1 MSQLTDEAITTADVV
16 EPPQPRGRRRV
27 VGISYLATGLL
38 CIIGFGLG
46 TGSSSDAHLRLT
58 ESDASISLPNL
69 TLPATITS
77 IVIGVLI
84 GALGVVELV
93 RGIPARMSRWAS
105 ALVVLLGILSFLT
118 WSCTGDRA
126 PTLDLTGLLTN
137 TAFLAVPLVLG
148 AMAGIVSERSGVIN
162 IAIEGQMLAGAFTG
176 AMVGTMAGG
185 LYAGV
190 FGAVVIGALVGALL
204 ATFAMRFLVNQVVL
218 GVVIN
223 TLMLGLTG
231 YLTQSVMQS
240 DFEKYNDPGVFTPVD
255 IPGLSEIPILGP
267 LLFSQNVLVYAT
279 YVIVAAVHIGLFRTR
294 WGLRTRAIGEHPRAA
309 DTLGINVNRLRFR
322 NVMLAGAIAGL
333 AGAVVSIGSVGAFG
347 PNMTSG
353 RGYIALAVVIFGS
366 WRPIRA
372 VWAALLFAFCSAL
385 KDTLPLL
392 GTPVTVPSQFVE
404 MLPYVATIVVV
415 AGVIGRVRAPAA
427 DGVPYTK
434 S

>member
-1 MSQLTDEAITTADVV
+1 MSQLTEEAVTTADIV
-16 EPPQPRGRRRV
+16 EPPQPRARRV
-27 VGISYLATGLL
+27 ISGIAYLATGLL
-38 CIIGFGLG
+38 CIFGFGIG
-46 TGSSSDAHLRLT
+46 TGPTSDAHFRLT
-58 ESDASISLPNL
+58 EDDASITLPML

-84 GALGVVELV
+84 AALGVLELT
-93 RGIPARMSRWAS
+93 RGIRPAVSRWAS
-105 ALVVLLGILSFLT
+105 AGVVALAIFSFLT
-118 WSCTGDRA
+118 WAGTGAQA

-137 TAFLAVPLVLG
+137 TVFLAVPLVLG

-162 IAIEGQMLAGAFTG
+162 IAIEGQMLGGAFTG
-176 AMVGTMAGG
+176 AMVGTMVGN

-190 FGAVVIGALVGALL
+190 LGAVVIGGLVGALL
-204 ATFAMRFLVNQVVL
+204 ATFAMKFLVNQVVL

-231 YLTQSVMQS
+231 YLTQAVMQS
-240 DFEKYNDPGVFTPVD
+240 DFEKYNDPGVFTPVE

-322 NVMLAGAIAGL
+322 NVLLAGAIAGL
-333 AGAVVSIGSVGAFG
+333 AGAVISIGSVGPFG
-347 PNMTSG
+347 ANMTSG

-366 WRPIRA
+366 WRPVRA

-385 KDTLPLL
+385 RDTLPLL
-392 GTPVTVPSQFVE
+392 GTPVTVPSQFVA